1 MPACLFIIACIFGQ
15 AFAREPLRDGP
26 ATLEVQR
33 AQRAWEQGPE
43 ALAAW
48 RGARLEPGDE
58 DGLQLVVELE
68 PGEPAERVISC
79 VDQELTGAWA
89 EAWVDP
95 TVGYDAQVQLWV
107 PWDEIELLEACPG
120 VRLLRTPHRPAP
132 REVVTEGYEAMFQQ
146 DWHAQGA
153 TGRGVTVAVLDVGF
167 AGYEGLL
174 GNELPGSVVT
184 WEPSTA
190 GPSGFTGSNHGAAVS
205 EIVHDLAPAADL
217 ELYAFSSDTEF
228 LEAVQ
233 AISESKA
240 QIVNASIG
248 FDNIWHP
255 DGSSPITQA
264 VDTLVADYGKSWVG
278 AAGNENQRYRIGALS
293 DEGDGTVAIGGMS
306 PVWFSTSSGWAQI
319 SLRWSEPMGGASVDL
334 DLHVYD
340 DQGERCDAGGRGQSL
355 QDGDDHPYEYVECH
369 TGSSQ
374 AQAVVV
380 LESGQVDGLEG
391 YLYAYA
397 GFDPADA
404 TTERNLTLPGDTH
417 NGISVGAVD
426 LPELDRVASYSSRGP
441 TDDGL
446 QRPQLVAPAGV
457 RTASYGGNLFGGTS
471 SATPHVT
478 GVAALVL
485 DAGRRDMDPEDLRDW
500 LMSATVDIEG
510 EGRDDASGMGLLSPD
525 AIPWSGCHCGHAS
538 PGSAG
543 RAWVLALG
551 MAGLLIARR
560 RMR

>member
-1 MPACLFIIACIFGQ
+1 MPSSLLLIACLGGA
-15 AFAREPLRDGP
+15 AFARAPLREGP
-26 ATLEVQR
+26 STLEVQR
-33 AQRAWEQGPE
+33 ALQAWERGPA
-43 ALAAW
+43 ALEAW
-48 RGARLEPGDE
+48 RSAGLHSLDG

-68 PGEPAERVISC
+68 PGEAADRLLAC
-79 VDQELTGAWA
+79 VDAALPGSWA
-89 EAWVDP
+89 EAWVEP
-95 TVGYDAQVQLWV
+95 SVGYDGQVQLWV
-107 PWDEIELLEACPG
+107 PWQEIALLEACPG
-120 VRLLRTPHRPAP
+120 VRRIRTPHRPAP
-132 REVVTEGYEAMFQQ
+132 REVVSEGYDAMFQQ
-146 DWHAQGA
+146 DWHAQGV
-153 TGRGVTVAVLDVGF
+153 TGRGVSVAILDVGF
-167 AGYEGLL
+167 AGYDGLL
-174 GNELPGSVVT
+174 GNELPSSVET
-184 WEPSTA
+184 WEPGSA
-190 GPSGFTGSNHGAAVS
+190 GPSGFSASTHGSAVS
-205 EIVHDLAPAADL
+205 EIVHDLAPDADL
-217 ELYAFSSDTEF
+217 SLYSFSTDTEF
-228 LEAVQ
+228 LEAVL

-240 QIVNASIG
+240 QIVNASVG

-255 DGSSPITQA
+255 DGSSPLTQA
-264 VDTLVADYGKSWVG
+264 VDTLVADYGKSWVS

-293 DEGDGTVAIGGMS
+293 DNGDGTVSVDGMS

-319 SLRWSEPMGGASVDL
+319 SFRWSEPMGGASVDL

-380 LESGQVDGLEG
+380 LESGQVEGLEG
-391 YLYAYA
+391 YLYAYG

-404 TTERNLTLPGDTH
+404 TQERNLTLPADTRH
-417 NGISVGAVD
+417 GIAVGAVD
-426 LPELDRVASYSSRGP
+426 LPEPDRVASYSSRGP

-457 RTASYGGNLFGGTS
+457 RTASYGSNLFGGTS
-471 SATPHVT
+471 CATPHVT

-485 DAGRRDMDPEDLRDW
+485 DAGRRDMDPDALRDW

-525 AIPWSGCHCGHAS
+525 AIPWGGCHCGHA
-538 PGSAG
+538 PGRGPG
-543 RAWVLALG
+543 RAGWWVLSL
-551 MAGLLIARR
+551 AGLLIGRR